1 MKKLNIPM
9 LLICLTIL
17 LNLNVVPAVAGENL
31 TAGVNKI
38 MYSVSRDDYESDD
51 TASTLAGAT
60 GAIYKILNDSKTSV
74 INNDLVE
81 VGASENEVTTDG
93 TIEVE
98 EENFDQTGYAST
110 AVVHRAEATKDS
122 DKIQTIYQN
131 STIHYI
137 KSKDDWTKVKYNGKI
152 GYIMTKYISD
162 KPIKIETANND
173 SIDHQSISSNWS
185 GEKLTRS
192 NGRVPSPGGGTETFY
207 NMNMSGVIRIMRG
220 LGYTGEYWVRSDGCK
235 MLGNYIMV
243 AAKIDQTHK
252 RGRIVQTTLGM
263 GIVCDTG
270 GFVRSNPLGYDIAT
284 TW

>member
-31 TAGVNKI
+31 TAGANKI
-38 MYSVSRDDYESDD
+38 MYSLSLDDYDSDD
-51 TASTLAGAT
+51 NGTLAGAT
-60 GAIYKILNDSKTSV
+60 RSIYKILNDSESSV
-74 INNDLVE
+74 INNNLVE

-93 TIEVE
+93 TIEVK

-152 GYIMTKYISD
+152 GYIMTRYISD
-162 KPIKIETANND
+162 KPIKIETTNND
-173 SIDHQSISSNWS
+173 STDHQSIPSNWS

>member
-31 TAGVNKI
+31 TAGANKI
-38 MYSVSRDDYESDD
+38 MYSLSLNEYDSDD
-51 TASTLAGAT
+51 NSALAGAT
-60 GAIYKILNDSKTSV
+60 RSIYKILNDSESSV
-74 INNDLVE
+74 INNNLVE

-93 TIEVE
+93 TIEVK

-152 GYIMTKYISD
+152 GYIMTRYISD
-162 KPIKIETANND
+162 KPIKIETTNND
-173 SIDHQSISSNWS
+173 STDHQSIPSNWS